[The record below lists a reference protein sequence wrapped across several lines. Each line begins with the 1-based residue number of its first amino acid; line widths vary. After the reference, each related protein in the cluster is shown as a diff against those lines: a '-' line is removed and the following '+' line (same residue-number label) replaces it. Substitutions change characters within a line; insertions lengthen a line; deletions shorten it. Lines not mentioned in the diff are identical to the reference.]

1 MKKFIKLPTLDKSY
15 HYVRVKDIYRF
26 MGCYIRESPIK
37 STVYLKNGTTL
48 NCTISEEEVFELIKQ
63 ATEL

>member
-26 MGCYIRESPIK
+26 MGYDIRESPIK
-37 STVYLKNGTTL
+37 SKVYLKNETTL
-48 NCTISEEEVFELIKQ
+48 NCIISEEEVFELIKQ
-63 ATEL
+63 ATEI

>member
-1 MKKFIKLPTLDKSY
+1 MKKFIKLPTLDRSY

-26 MGCYIRESPIK
+26 MGCDIRESQIK
-37 STVYLKNGTTL
+37 SIVYLKNGTAL
-48 NCTISEEEVFELIKQ
+48 NCTISEEEVFELIKE